1 MINID
6 NFKNQVNCLMN
17 IGILEHFTNYKLFC
31 EMFFTSLSQDI
42 FRKLHVSGTASYKI
56 TLVHLCIC
64 QSVCLSLSFFKIGSL
79 VFSNIVHVIAD
90 QDIHWLTEPDFWTK
104 KIWQPEFV
112 PNGSKSGPKLSFW
125 TFSEVWFISFPWNC
139 IQW

>member
-42 FRKLHVSGTASYKI
+42 FRKLHVSGTASYEI

-79 VFSNIVHVIAD
+79 VFSNIVHDDSWPGYPLTDRARFLNKKNLAAWICAKWIKIRPKTKFL
-90 QDIHWLTEPDFWTK
+90 DIFWSL
-104 KIWQPEFV
+104 V
-112 PNGSKSGPKLSFW
+112 H
-125 TFSEVWFISFPWNC
+125 
-139 IQW
+139 